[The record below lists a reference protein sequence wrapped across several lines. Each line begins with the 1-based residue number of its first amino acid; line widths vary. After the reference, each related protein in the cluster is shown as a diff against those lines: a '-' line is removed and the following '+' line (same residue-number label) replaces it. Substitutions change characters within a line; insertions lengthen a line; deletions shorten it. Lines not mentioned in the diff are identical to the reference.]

1 MTEYSTYMKRCIQLA
16 RLGSGYTAPNPM
28 VGSLIVK
35 DDKIIGEGFHAQY
48 GGPHAEVAAIN
59 NIENQDDLLTSTIY
73 VNLEPCSHH
82 GKTPPCADLIISK
95 RIPRVVIGMQ
105 DPFSKVNGEGILKL
119 KAAGIDV
126 ISGIEEEACRDLNK
140 RFITFHEKKR
150 PYIILKWAET
160 ADKKAGLPNREIR
173 ISNEQTRLLA
183 HQWRHEEH
191 AILVGAGTVLCDNP
205 QLTTTA
211 YPGKSPIRLL
221 ADPSGRLSDKHQLNV
236 FDNSVR
242 TIVFTNASNVSYK
255 NAEVI
260 KTDPSGNYL
269 EQLLHHLYQLG
280 IQSLLTE
287 GGPRLHQLFLDA
299 GKWDEC
305 RIFSAEHSLP
315 EGIPAAAAPQGEPI
329 ISFIGDNILR
339 EYKNTQSK

>member
-1 MTEYSTYMKRCIQLA
+1 MTNHSTFIQRCIQLA
-16 RLGSGYTAPNPM
+16 RLGNGNTAPNPL
-28 VGSLIVK
+28 VGSVIVK
-35 DDKIIGEGFHAQY
+35 EDKIIGEGYHQQY
-48 GGPHAEVAAIN
+48 GGPHAEVEAIN
-59 NIENQDDLLTSTIY
+59 NVKNQDDLLTSTIY

-105 DPFSKVNGEGILKL
+105 DPFAQVNGEGIRKL
-119 KAAGIDV
+119 KSAGIEV
-126 ISGIEEEACRDLNK
+126 ITGIEEGACRELNK

-160 ADKKAGLPNREIR
+160 ADKKAGLPDREVR
-173 ISNEQTRLLA
+173 ISNEQTRLLT
-183 HQWRHEEH
+183 HQWRHEEQ

-205 QLTTTA
+205 NLTTTA

-221 ADPSGRLSDKHQLNV
+221 ADPSGRLSDQHHLNV

-242 TIVFTNASNVSYK
+242 TIVITNASNVSYK
-255 NAEVI
+255 NTEVI

-269 EQLLHHLYQLG
+269 QQLLHHLYQLG
-280 IQSLLTE
+280 IQSLLAE
-287 GGPRLHQLFLDA
+287 GGPRLHQLFLDS
-299 GKWDEC
+299 GQWDEC

-315 EGIPAAAAPQGEPI
+315 EGIPAATAPEGEPT
-329 ISFIGDNILR
+329 ISFIGDNIIR
-339 EYKNTQSK
+339 EYKNSQSK